1 MPNPKKR
8 GIETQ
13 RRGRNGG
20 IFEIMIFFI
29 KYFQLDIQTVR
40 LTPPPPT
47 FRARTISGPFSLGA
61 SPGW

>member
-40 LTPPPPT
+40 LTLPGLITSRAPT
-47 FRARTISGPFSLGA
+47 VRT
-61 SPGW
+61 